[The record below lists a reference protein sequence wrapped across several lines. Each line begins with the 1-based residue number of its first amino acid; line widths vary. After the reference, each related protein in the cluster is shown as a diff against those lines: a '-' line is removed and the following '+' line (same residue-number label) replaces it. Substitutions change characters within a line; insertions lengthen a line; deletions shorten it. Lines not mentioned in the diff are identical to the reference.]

1 MAVRS
6 EGEFELVLGNRQLF
20 SVLGIVVILLGIFF
34 AMGFFAGKSVGQAAA
49 NSGLPARH
57 AGEQNPLVAETPQTT
72 SPATAPAVP
81 AQTAATPAA
90 APAEDTAEKDTSSKK
105 TSEKS
110 TANTKKEAAA
120 AAAKE
125 ATLAEKPVVQR
136 GSDQV
141 VMPASGSYLQVAS
154 TRLSE
159 AQSLA
164 ALLRKHGFHAVLAES
179 PKAELVRVLVGPFS
193 SPEATTEARAKLKS
207 LDISKPYPV
216 KY

>member
-34 AMGFFAGKSVGQAAA
+34 AMGFFAGKSVGQASANNAA
-49 NSGLPARH
+49 PRH
-57 AGEQNPLVAETPQTT
+57 AGDQNPLVVDSPQSTP
-72 SPATAPAVP
+72 P
-81 AQTAATPAA
+81 AATPAPPVTAEPEPAA
-90 APAEDTAEKDTSSKK
+90 APPSDSS
-105 TSEKS
+105 
-110 TANTKKEAAA
+110 TKKEEKPAVPEKKDA
-120 AAAKE
+120 AAAKK
-125 ATLAEKPVVQR
+125 AEPPAAKPVASK
-136 GSDQV
+136 GGDQV
-141 VMPASGSYLQVAS
+141 VAPAAGSYLQVAS

-164 ALLRKHGFHAVLAES
+164 ALLRRHGFHAVLAES

-207 LDISKPYPV
+207 LDIAKPYPV

>member
-34 AMGFFAGKSVGQAAA
+34 AMGFFAGKSVGQASATATAA
-49 NSGLPARH
+49 QRPVDQTPSA
-57 AGEQNPLVAETPQTT
+57 ADTPQTPPPVAP
-72 SPATAPAVP
+72 PATTAPAVQEP
-81 AQTAATPAA
+81 VPSPEAQTAQKPEEKSPSREKKEPAT
-90 APAEDTAEKDTSSKK
+90 SKK
-105 TSEKS
+105 E
-110 TANTKKEAAA
+110 EPPP
-120 AAAKE
+120 
-125 ATLAEKPVVQR
+125 KPVVSKS
-136 GSDQV
+136 SDQV
-141 VMPASGSYLQVAS
+141 VKPASGSYLQVAS

-164 ALLRKHGFHAVLAES
+164 ALLRKHQFHVVLAES

-193 SPEATTEARAKLKS
+193 APEATTQARARLKS
-207 LDISKPYPV
+207 LDIAKPYPV

>member
-34 AMGFFAGKSVGQAAA
+34 AMGFFAGKSVGQASANAA
-49 NSGLPARH
+49 ATPGHPAD
-57 AGEQNPLVAETPQTT
+57 QNPLVVDSPQ
-72 SPATAPAVP
+72 SAP
-81 AQTAATPAA
+81 PAA
-90 APAEDTAEKDTSSKK
+90 APASAVPAESEPAAAPPSDSTSKK
-105 TSEKS
+105 AGRLAAHE
-110 TANTKKEAAA
+110 KKEPVPVKKADSP
-120 AAAKE
+120 AAKPA
-125 ATLAEKPVVQR
+125 ATK

-141 VMPASGSYLQVAS
+141 VTPAAGSYLQVAS

-164 ALLRKHGFHAVLAES
+164 ALLRRHHFHVVLAES
-179 PKAELVRVLVGPFS
+179 PKADLVRVLVGPFS
-193 SPEATTEARAKLKS
+193 SPETTTEARAKLKG
-207 LDISKPYPV
+207 LDIAKPYPV

>member
-34 AMGFFAGKSVGQAAA
+34 AMGFFAGKSVGQASANNAA
-49 NSGLPARH
+49 PRH
-57 AGEQNPLVAETPQTT
+57 AGDQNPLVVDSPQSTP
-72 SPATAPAVP
+72 P
-81 AQTAATPAA
+81 AATPASPVAAEPEPSA
-90 APAEDTAEKDTSSKK
+90 APPADSSKK
-105 TSEKS
+105 KEEKP
-110 TANTKKEAAA
+110 AVQEKKEAAA
-120 AAAKE
+120 KK
-125 ATLAEKPVVQR
+125 AEPPSAKPVASK
-136 GSDQV
+136 GADQV
-141 VMPASGSYLQVAS
+141 VAPAAGSYLQVAS

-164 ALLRKHGFHAVLAES
+164 ALLRRHGFHAVLAES

-207 LDISKPYPV
+207 LDIAKPYPV

>member
-34 AMGFFAGKSVGQAAA
+34 AMGFFAGKSVGQASANNAA
-49 NSGLPARH
+49 PRH
-57 AGEQNPLVAETPQTT
+57 TGDQNPLVVDSPQ
-72 SPATAPAVP
+72 AAPP
-81 AQTAATPAA
+81 AATPAPPVTAEPEPAA
-90 APAEDTAEKDTSSKK
+90 APPIDSSTKKEEKPAV
-105 TSEKS
+105 SE
-110 TANTKKEAAA
+110 KKEAAA
-120 AAAKE
+120 KKAESSAAK
-125 ATLAEKPVVQR
+125 PVASK
-136 GSDQV
+136 GADQV
-141 VMPASGSYLQVAS
+141 VAPAAGSYLQVAS

-164 ALLRKHGFHAVLAES
+164 ALLRRHGFHAVLAES

-193 SPEATTEARAKLKS
+193 SPEATTEARAKLKN
-207 LDISKPYPV
+207 LDIAKPYPV

>member
-34 AMGFFAGKSVGQAAA
+34 AMGFFAGKSVGQASATATAA
-49 NSGLPARH
+49 QRPVDQTPSA
-57 AGEQNPLVAETPQTT
+57 ADTPQSTPPVAP
-72 SPATAPAVP
+72 PATTAPAVQEP
-81 AQTAATPAA
+81 APSPETQTAQKPEEKSPSREKKESATP
-90 APAEDTAEKDTSSKK
+90 
-105 TSEKS
+105 
-110 TANTKKEAAA
+110 KKE
-120 AAAKE
+120 E
-125 ATLAEKPVVQR
+125 PPPPKPVVSKS
-136 GSDQV
+136 SDQV
-141 VMPASGSYLQVAS
+141 VKPAPGSYLQVAS

-164 ALLRKHGFHAVLAES
+164 ALLRKHQFHVVLAES

-193 SPEATTEARAKLKS
+193 APEATTQARARLKS
-207 LDISKPYPV
+207 LDIAKPYPV